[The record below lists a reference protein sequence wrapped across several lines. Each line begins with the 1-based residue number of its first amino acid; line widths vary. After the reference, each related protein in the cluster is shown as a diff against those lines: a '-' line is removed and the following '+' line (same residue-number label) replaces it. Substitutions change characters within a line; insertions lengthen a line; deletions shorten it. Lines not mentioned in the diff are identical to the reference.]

1 MFIKYIPLCSICT
14 MEMCVS
20 KPSVSI
26 EYTDLKHLNEVVDK
40 KNDDRSIAM
49 ALSKGT
55 NTFGKY

>member
-1 MFIKYIPLCSICT
+1 